1 MKILFISLFTMFTLT
16 ADYRDYTDMDTPVAR
31 FYYEKHTQQTL
42 DYVLAKEEQYRLK
55 NHARMS
61 IWQALE
67 LLSKVS
73 DSSDP
78 DLHLP
83 QIHHAMQT
91 AEAIR
96 KDGHPDWLILAGLIH
111 DLGKILVLFGEPE
124 WAVVGDTF
132 AVGCPFPSTAIYPEF
147 FNDNPDRQNP
157 LYQTQYGIY
166 KPQCG
171 IDNLHIAWGHDE
183 YLYQVVKDY
192 VPAETAH
199 IIRYHSFYPHH
210 QHNAY
215 DHFANEHDKEM
226 RKWLQ
231 VFQRYDVY
239 SKEEVP
245 VDVEALTP
253 YYQELVNK
261 FFPDVLDW

>member
-1 MKILFISLFTMFTLT
+1 MKKLCITFLAICTVA
-16 ADYRDYTDMDTPVAR
+16 ADYRDYENAEDTVKR
-31 FYYEKHTQQTL
+31 FYYDKHSQQTL
-42 DYVLAKEEQYRLK
+42 EFVLAKEEQYRVK
-55 NHARMS
+55 NRARMGV
-61 IWQALE
+61 WQAIEMLDT
-67 LLSKVS
+67 VV

-78 DLHLP
+78 DLHLS

-96 KDGHPDWLILAGLIH
+96 RDGHPDWMILAGLIH
-111 DLGKILVLFGEPE
+111 DLGKILVVFGEPE

-132 AVGCPFPSTAIYPEF
+132 AVGCAFPTTAVYPDYF
-147 FNDNPDRQNP
+147 KDNPDSHNP
-157 LYQTQYGIY
+157 LYQTPNGIY
-166 KPQCG
+166 KPHCG

-215 DHFANEHDKEM
+215 AHLANEQDEEM
-226 RKWLQ
+226 RSWLRA
-231 VFQRYDVY
+231 FQKYDVY

-245 VDVEALTP
+245 VDVAALTP
-253 YYQELVNK
+253 YYQELIAK
-261 FFPDVLDW
+261 FFPDVIDW